1 MVKKVEMTNNSSVI
15 QQNWTIF
22 HSSNVS
28 GSFEI
33 SESDRYIRIRAI
45 NDKKPRIAVAV
56 DEILSFF
63 MLLKIYF

>member
-1 MVKKVEMTNNSSVI
+1 MVKKVEITNNSSVI

-22 HSSNVS
+22 HSSRVS
-28 GSFEI
+28 GSLEI

-45 NDKKPRIAVAV
+45 NDKKPKITVTV

-63 MLLKIYF
+63 MLHKIYF